1 MSGTECS
8 IIVEIPSVPLDA
20 TTELDTHLL
29 KLILEYVFPNS
40 ERSVITADMNT
51 YCIAL
56 VIESPK
62 TYVLIQARI
71 EILGLPDV
79 HVPRLGQVVEDV
91 HTLVLI
97 AVVNQDG
104 CLARQ
109 HTPASRAGRG
119 RVCLAHGPA
128 SLRSPDR
135 KYLTGLQGSQ
145 LCTV

>member
-1 MSGTECS
+1 MSSAECS

-20 TTELDTHLL
+20 TTELDAHLL

-56 VIESPK
+56 VVESPK
-62 TYVLIQARI
+62 AYVLIQARI
-71 EILGLPDV
+71 EILRLPDV

-109 HTPASRAGRG
+109 HIV
-119 RVCLAHGPA
+119 RVRDANSQVVSEVLM
-128 SLRSPDR
+128 LPDLDSGYR
-135 KYLTGLQGSQ
+135 DGEA
-145 LCTV
+145 